1 MAGGDTEAPI
11 ASTAKTAG
19 HALNRG
25 PDWIITRRVRVNER
39 DIQSLA
45 ESVVR
50 GLRGREFVKLKAP
63 EQVIVDTIVRL
74 LIDNLKE
81 EAAIEEEAER
91 LAEKHLRQAPGLD
104 SRKIISGFKERIA
117 RDRGFTL

>member
-1 MAGGDTEAPI
+1 MGG
-11 ASTAKTAG
+11 
-19 HALNRG
+19 LNRE
-25 PDWIITRRVRVNER
+25 PDWTNSTRVRINER

-50 GLRGREFVKLKAP
+50 ALRGREFVKLKGP
-63 EQVIVDTIVRL
+63 DQVIVDTIVRL
-74 LIDNLKE
+74 LVENLRE

-91 LAEKHLRQAPGLD
+91 MAEKHLRQAPGLD
-104 SRKIISGFKERIA
+104 HRKIIAGFKERIA